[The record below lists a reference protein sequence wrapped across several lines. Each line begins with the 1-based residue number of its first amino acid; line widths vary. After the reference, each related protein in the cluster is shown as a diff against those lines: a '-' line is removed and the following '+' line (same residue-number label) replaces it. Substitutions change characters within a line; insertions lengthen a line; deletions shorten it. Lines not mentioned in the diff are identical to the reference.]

1 MSGGE
6 HMQTENPSVMS
17 LEDLERKAQWV
28 WEETLKI
35 HRRSPETRVASSL
48 SPIEIFVVL
57 YYGGFLRQKPSD
69 PRWDERDRC
78 IISKGHGSLCMY
90 PVLADLGYF
99 PREELERVGKAGSF
113 LGGIP
118 DPVIPGY
125 ETINGS
131 LGHGAGVGAGVALA
145 LKRRG
150 KDQQVY
156 VVTGDGELHEGSN
169 WEAFMF
175 AAQHQLDNLTVVVD
189 NNQISMLGPT
199 DEIISHRNLCGK
211 FEAFGWMA
219 EEVKDGHSVAAIHA
233 ALTKYRQDR
242 SGKPR
247 ALVVNTRKGHRVPGL
262 ENAPLSHV
270 TAIKPDLI
278 DQLLQEDE

>member
-1 MSGGE
+1 M
-6 HMQTENPSVMS
+6 T
-17 LEDLERKAQWV
+17 DLAQKAQWV
-28 WEETLKI
+28 WSETLKI
-35 HRRSPETRVASSL
+35 HQRSPETRVASSL

-57 YYGGFLRQKPSD
+57 YYGGFLRQRPSD
-69 PRWDERDRC
+69 PRWDGRDRC

-90 PVLADLGYF
+90 PILADLGYF
-99 PREELERVGKAGSF
+99 SKEELDRVGKEGSF

-131 LGHGAGVGAGVALA
+131 LGHGAGVGAGMALA

-175 AAQHQLDNLTVVVD
+175 AAQHRLDNLTVLVD

-199 DEIISHRNLCGK
+199 DEIISHRNLCEK
-211 FEAFGWMA
+211 MTTFGWLA
-219 EEVKDGHSVAAIHA
+219 EEVVDGHSVSAIHE
-233 ALTKYRQDR
+233 ALTEFRRDKTER
-242 SGKPR
+242 PR
-247 ALVVNTRKGHRVPGL
+247 MLVINTRKGHRVPGL

-270 TAIKPDLI
+270 TAIKPELI
-278 DQLLQEDE
+278 DQLLRNDE

>member
-1 MSGGE
+1 MNQLDE
-6 HMQTENPSVMS
+6 
-17 LEDLERKAQWV
+17 LLCERLSEKARWV
-28 WEETLKI
+28 WEETLRI

-57 YYGGFLRQKPSD
+57 YYGGFLRQD
-69 PRWDERDRC
+69 TANPRWAGRDRC

-90 PVLADLGYF
+90 PILADLGYF
-99 PREELERVGKAGSF
+99 PMEELQKVCQEGSF

-125 ETINGS
+125 ETVNGS
-131 LGHGAGVGAGVALA
+131 LGHGAGVGSGMALA
-145 LKRRG
+145 LKRL
-150 KDQQVY
+150 KKNQTVY

-175 AAQHQLDNLTVVVD
+175 AAQHGLDNLTVIVD

-199 DEIISHRNLCGK
+199 DEIVSHRNLRNK
-211 FEAFGWMA
+211 FAAFGWA
-219 EEVKDGHSVAAIHA
+219 ARDVPDGHSVTAIGE
-233 ALTKYRQDR
+233 ALLECQHDH
-242 SGKPR
+242 SGKPK
-247 ALVVNTRKGHRVPGL
+247 VVIVNTRKGNRVPGL

-270 TAIKPDLI
+270 TAIKPDLV
-278 DQLLQEDE
+278 DQLLGDSA

>member
-1 MSGGE
+1 MVQLDETTYGI
-6 HMQTENPSVMS
+6 
-17 LEDLERKAQWV
+17 LAKKAQWV

-57 YYGGFLRQKPSD
+57 YYGGFLRQDPSD
-69 PRWDERDRC
+69 TRWEGRDRC

-90 PVLADLGYF
+90 PILADLGF
-99 PREELERVGKAGSF
+99 FSMDELERVSQEGSF

-118 DPVIPGY
+118 DPIIPGY

-131 LGHGAGVGAGVALA
+131 LGHGVGVASGIALA
-145 LKRRG
+145 LKRKG
-150 KDQQVY
+150 MDQDVY

-175 AAQHQLDNLTVVVD
+175 AAHHRQNNLNVIVD
-189 NNQISMLGPT
+189 NNQISMLGVT
-199 DEIISHRNLCGK
+199 DDIVSHRNLAQK
-211 FEAFGWMA
+211 FEAFGWA
-219 EEVKDGHSVAAIHA
+219 ASVVEDGHSVKQVAE
-233 ALTKYRQDR
+233 ALQKNQHEKSD
-242 SGKPR
+242 KPKVII
-247 ALVVNTRKGHRVPGL
+247 ANTRKGNRVPNL

-270 TAIKPDLI
+270 TAIKPEEIDDLLR
-278 DQLLQEDE
+278 DGE